1 MILPFSI
8 LAIDVMNCDL
18 NQISIN
24 PYYYLL
30 SSPRPALTARRD
42 AGIPFVEQVLP
53 RELTLD

>member
-1 MILPFSI
+1 MILPFAV
-8 LAIDVMNCDL
+8 LTIDVMNRDL
-18 NQISIN
+18 NQINMN

-53 RELTLD
+53 REPILD

>member
-8 LAIDVMNCDL
+8 LAIDVMKYGPHQLTMN
-18 NQISIN
+18 S
-24 PYYYLL
+24 YYYLL